1 MKNFLPIVIIVAL
14 VVISGYFLLTKTQ
27 IPVSQKQQTNQR
39 EQSVEVQTGNL
50 PPLGNPNAPIKIIKF
65 GDFLCPFCARA
76 VTEFYPQIEN
86 LINEGKV
93 VLYFRDFVVHPQAMI
108 IHNAARCAN
117 EQGKYWEFNKNAF
130 QKFLNGVDTSKKENL
145 LSLAKELNLDLQS
158 FEKCLD
164 ENRYSQDIQNDFQA
178 GVSAGVEGTPT
189 FFING
194 EKVEGLNIPKV
205 MSIINQFNK

>member
-1 MKNFLPIVIIVAL
+1 MKNFLPIVIIGAL
-14 VVISGYFLLTKTQ
+14 VVISAYFLLTKTQ
-27 IPVSQKQQTNQR
+27 VPTSQRQ
-39 EQSVEVQTGNL
+39 QSVEVQTGNL
-50 PPLGNPNAPIKIIKF
+50 PPLGNPNAPIKIIEF

-76 VTEFYPQIEN
+76 VTNLYPQIEN

-145 LSLAKELNLDLQS
+145 LSLAKELNLDIPS

-194 EKVEGLNIPKV
+194 QKVVGLDIPKV
-205 MSIINQFNK
+205 MSTINQFNK

>member
-27 IPVSQKQQTNQR
+27 VPTSQRQ
-39 EQSVEVQTGNL
+39 QSVEVQTGNL
-50 PPLGNPNAPIKIIKF
+50 PPLGNPNAPIKIIEF

-76 VTEFYPQIEN
+76 VTELYPQIEN
-86 LINEGKV
+86 LINQGKV
-93 VLYFRDFVVHPQAMI
+93 ALYFRDFVVHPQATI

-130 QKFLNGVDTSKKENL
+130 QKFLNGVDTSKKDTL

-164 ENRYSQDIQNDFQA
+164 ENRYNQEIQNDFQA

-194 EKVEGLNIPKV
+194 QKVEGLNIPKV
-205 MSIINQFNK
+205 MSTINQLNK

>member
-1 MKNFLPIVIIVAL
+1 MKNFLPIVIIVSL
-14 VVISGYFLLTKTQ
+14 VVISASFLLTKTQ
-27 IPVSQKQQTNQR
+27 VPTSQRQ
-39 EQSVEVQTGNL
+39 QSVEVQTGNL
-50 PPLGNPNAPIKIIKF
+50 PPLGNPNAPIKIIEF
-65 GDFLCPFCARA
+65 GDFLCPFCAHA
-76 VTEFYPQIEN
+76 VTMLYPQIEN

-145 LSLAKELNLDLQS
+145 LGLAKELDLDLQS

-164 ENRYSQDIQNDFQA
+164 ENRYNQEIQNDFQA
-178 GVSAGVEGTPT
+178 GVSARVEGTPT

-194 EKVEGLNIPKV
+194 QKVVGLNISKI
-205 MSIINQFNK
+205 MSTINQLNK

>member
-14 VVISGYFLLTKTQ
+14 VVISAYFLLTKTQ
-27 IPVSQKQQTNQR
+27 VPTSQRQQP
-39 EQSVEVQTGNL
+39 VEVQTGNL
-50 PPLGNPNAPIKIIKF
+50 PPLGNPSAPIKIIEF
-65 GDFLCPFCARA
+65 GDFLCPFCAHA
-76 VTEFYPQIEN
+76 VTDLYPQIEN

-117 EQGKYWEFNKNAF
+117 EQGKYWEFNKSAF

-145 LSLAKELNLDLQS
+145 LSLAKELNLDLTS

-164 ENRYSQDIQNDFQA
+164 ENRYSQEIQNDFKA

-194 EKVEGLNIPKV
+194 QKVVGLNISKV
-205 MSIINQFNK
+205 MSTINQFNK

>member
-14 VVISGYFLLTKTQ
+14 VVISSYFLLTKTK
-27 IPVSQKQQTNQR
+27 ITGQKEKT
-39 EQSVEVQTGNL
+39 VEVQTGNL
-50 PPLGNPNAPIKIIKF
+50 PPLGDPNAPIKIIEF

-76 VTEFYPQIEN
+76 VTIFYPQIEN
-86 LINEGKV
+86 LINQGKV

-117 EQGKYWEFNKNAF
+117 EQGKYWEFNKAVF

-145 LSLAKELNLDLQS
+145 LDIGQELELKLKEFNRCI
-158 FEKCLD
+158 E
-164 ENRYSQDIQNDFQA
+164 ENRYVQNINLDMQE
-178 GVSAGVEGTPT
+178 GIKLNVEGTPT

-194 EKVEGLNIPKV
+194 EKVEGLNMPKV
-205 MSIINQFNK
+205 MSTINQFNK

>member
-27 IPVSQKQQTNQR
+27 FTSQKPR
-39 EQSVEVQTGNL
+39 LDSARPVVEVQTGNL
-50 PPLGNPNAPIKIIKF
+50 PPLGNPNAPIKIIEF
-65 GDFLCPFCARA
+65 GDFLCPFCAHA
-76 VTEFYPQIEN
+76 VTDLYPQIEN

-117 EQGKYWEFNKNAF
+117 EQGKYWEFKKNAF

-145 LSLAKELNLDLQS
+145 LNLAEELNLDLPS

-178 GVSAGVEGTPT
+178 GVSAGVRATPT

-194 EKVEGLNIPKV
+194 QKVVGLNISKV

>member
-1 MKNFLPIVIIVAL
+1 MKNFLPIVIIAAL
-14 VVISGYFLLTKTQ
+14 VVISAYFLLTKTQ
-27 IPVSQKQQTNQR
+27 VPTSQRQ
-39 EQSVEVQTGNL
+39 QSVEVQTGNL
-50 PPLGNPNAPIKIIKF
+50 PPLGNPNAPIKIIEF

-76 VTEFYPQIEN
+76 VTELYPQIES
-86 LINEGKV
+86 LINQGKV
-93 VLYFRDFVVHPQAMI
+93 VLYFRDFVVHPQATI

-145 LSLAKELNLDLQS
+145 LSLAKELNLDLQG

-164 ENRYSQDIQNDFQA
+164 ENRYSQEIQNDFQA

-194 EKVEGLNIPKV
+194 QKVVGLNISKV
-205 MSIINQFNK
+205 MSTINQLNR

>member
-1 MKNFLPIVIIVAL
+1 MKNFLPIVIIATL
-14 VVISGYFLLTKTQ
+14 VVISAYFLLTKTQ
-27 IPVSQKQQTNQR
+27 VPTSQKQQ
-39 EQSVEVQTGNL
+39 SVEIQTGNL
-50 PPLGNPNAPIKIIKF
+50 PPLGNPNAPIKIIEF
-65 GDFLCPFCARA
+65 GDFLCPFCAQA
-76 VTEFYPQIEN
+76 VTDLYPQIED
-86 LINEGKV
+86 LINQGKV
-93 VLYFRDFVVHPQAMI
+93 VLYFRDFVVHPEANI

-194 EKVEGLNIPKV
+194 QKVVGLNIYKV

>member
-14 VVISGYFLLTKTQ
+14 IVISGYFLLTKTQ
-27 IPVSQKQQTNQR
+27 FTSQKQ
-39 EQSVEVQTGNL
+39 QSVEVQTGNL
-50 PPLGNPNAPIKIIKF
+50 PPLGLPDAPIKIIEF
-65 GDFLCPFCARA
+65 GDFLCPFCAHA
-76 VTEFYPQIEN
+76 VTDLYPQIEG
-86 LINEGKV
+86 LINQGKV

-108 IHNAARCAN
+108 IHNASRCAN

-145 LSLAKELNLDLQS
+145 LSLAKELNLDLPS

-164 ENRYSQDIQNDFQA
+164 ENRYSQEIQNDFQA
-178 GVSAGVEGTPT
+178 GVNAGVEGTPT

-194 EKVEGLNIPKV
+194 QKVEGLNIPKV
-205 MSIINQFNK
+205 MSTINKYTDQR

>member
-1 MKNFLPIVIIVAL
+1 MKNFLPIVIIGAL
-14 VVISGYFLLTKTQ
+14 VVISAYFLLTKTQ
-27 IPVSQKQQTNQR
+27 IPVSQRQ
-39 EQSVEVQTGNL
+39 QSVEVQTGNL
-50 PPLGNPNAPIKIIKF
+50 PPLGNPNAPIKITEF

-76 VTEFYPQIEN
+76 VTVLYPQIEN

-117 EQGKYWEFNKNAF
+117 EQGKYWEFNKSAF
-130 QKFLNGVDTSKKENL
+130 QKFLDGIDTSKKENL
-145 LSLAKELNLDLQS
+145 LSLAKELNLDIPS

-194 EKVEGLNIPKV
+194 QKVVGLDIPKV
-205 MSIINQFNK
+205 MSTINQFNK